1 VRSPRPST
9 LSRTLAL
16 VPPAVILV
24 SQHANATFNSFLKFS
39 TIAGESTDAKHAN
52 WIDITKF
59 SFGSGQSTPVIPG
72 GPTYPVATE
81 FTISKK
87 LDKASPQLFLACA
100 MGTVVPTV
108 TLELVTTGQ
117 TAVFYRIILTN
128 ATVKSTVTAGTT
140 ALDLKPDESISVSYE
155 KIHIDYYIQ
164 DGKGGTTLA
173 STIDWDFTTPPP

>member
-1 VRSPRPST
+1 M
-9 LSRTLAL
+9 
-16 VPPAVILV
+16 ILV

-39 TIAGESTDAKHAN
+39 TIAGESTDAKHAS

-59 SFGSGQSTPVIPG
+59 SFGSGQTTPTVPG
-72 GPTYPVATE
+72 GPTQPIATE
-81 FTISKK
+81 FTITKK
-87 LDKASPQLFLACA
+87 LDKSSPQLFLACA

-117 TAVFYRIILTN
+117 TAVFYRIILYN

-140 ALDLKPDESISVSYE
+140 ALDATPVESVSVSYQ
-155 KIHIDYYIQ
+155 KIHIDYSIQ
-164 DGKGGTTLA
+164 DAKGGVTLA